1 MKSPATGPGAD
12 VDVRGT
18 RVLITGASRG
28 IGYGLAREFAAQ
40 GARVALVARSADVIE
55 KLAADLSGDAYPVDL
70 ADADA
75 LAGLIARVERDGELD
90 VLVNNAGIDETGRFS
105 DMAPATIEA
114 VMRVNLVAPV
124 ELCRQAVAAMVPRR
138 RGHIV
143 NVSSLAAM
151 VTFPGLAVYGAS
163 KAGLSRFTAGLR
175 AELGGTG
182 VGTTLVELGGVKT
195 EMVDNTR
202 AYDPARR
209 AWERVERLRLSIDM
223 EVDKVAARIVQ
234 AVLHDRATVQ
244 LPRRASA
251 FPLLSQAP
259 WHLTDLLLLGVD
271 RHSTEPKDAQ

>member
-1 MKSPATGPGAD
+1 LEIAG
-12 VDVRGT
+12 R

-28 IGYGLAREFAAQ
+28 IGYGLAREFATH
-40 GARVALVARSADVIE
+40 GARVALVARSADAIE
-55 KLAADLSGDAYPVDL
+55 KLAADLGGDAYPVDL
-70 ADADA
+70 ADPDA
-75 LAGLIARVERDGELD
+75 MEGLFARVERDGDVD

-105 DMAPATIEA
+105 EMAPGTIET
-114 VMRVNLVAPV
+114 VMRVNLIAPV
-124 ELCRQAVAAMVPRR
+124 ELCRQAMAAMVPRR

-175 AELGGTG
+175 AELRGTG

-195 EMVDNTR
+195 EMVGNTR
-202 AYDPARR
+202 AYGPANR

-223 EVDKVAARIVQ
+223 EVDRVATNIVR
-234 AVLHDRATVQ
+234 AVERDRATVQ
-244 LPRRASA
+244 LPRRAVA
-251 FPLLSQAP
+251 FPLLAQAP

-271 RHSTEPKDAQ
+271 RDSNDPKDSQ

>member
-1 MKSPATGPGAD
+1 
-12 VDVRGT
+12 VDIAGR
-18 RVLITGASRG
+18 RVVITGASRG
-28 IGYGLAREFAAQ
+28 IGNGLAREFAAR
-40 GARVALVARSADVIE
+40 GARVALIARSADPIE
-55 KLAADLSGDAYPVDL
+55 KLAADLGGDAYPLDL
-70 ADADA
+70 ADPDA
-75 LAGLIARVERDGELD
+75 IAGLFDRIERDGEVD
-90 VLVNNAGIDETGRFS
+90 VLVNNAGIDDTGRFAGMEPGS
-105 DMAPATIEA
+105 IEA
-114 VMRVNLVAPV
+114 VLRVNLVAPV

-175 AELGGTG
+175 AELDGTG

-195 EMVDNTR
+195 DMVDNTR

-223 EVDKVAARIVQ
+223 DVDVVATRIVR
-234 AVLHDRATVQ
+234 AVQRDRATVQ
-244 LPRRASA
+244 MPLRAAA
-251 FPLLSQAP
+251 FPLLARAP

-271 RHSTEPKDAQ
+271 RHSDGPKEAQ